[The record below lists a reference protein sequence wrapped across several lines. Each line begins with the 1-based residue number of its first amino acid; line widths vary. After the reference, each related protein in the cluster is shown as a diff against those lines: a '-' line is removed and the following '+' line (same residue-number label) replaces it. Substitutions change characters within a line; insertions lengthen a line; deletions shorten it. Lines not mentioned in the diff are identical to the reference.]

1 MNELRKHFLLDLEVV
16 FLNHGSFGATPR
28 PVFDV
33 YQEWQLK
40 LENQPVEF
48 LDREFRNNLRKARS
62 RLGAYLKADP
72 GNLVFIPNATF
83 GVNIIASSLDFL
95 PGDEVLTSNH
105 EYGACDNVWS
115 YWSQKKG
122 IKVIRQPIPLPLPSM
137 DEVVEIFWNG
147 VTNQTRLIFLSQIT
161 SSTAVRFP
169 VEEICK
175 RAQEAGIMT
184 LIDGAHAPGQIEL
197 NLEDLEADFY
207 SGNCHKWLL
216 APKGAAFL
224 YTKPERQDL
233 IQPLVVS
240 WGWGKNCPYQ
250 SDSQYHAY
258 LEWWGTIDPAPYLAV
273 PAAIQFQ
280 KDHDWA
286 AVRKECRRLLENG
299 LAEIDSITGMPSIY
313 GKDQDNYL
321 QLAAAELPKDLRP
334 DKLQS
339 WLYEKF
345 NIEIPVI
352 DWEGRWFIRPSVQGY
367 NTEGDLELLV
377 SALQEYMK

>member
-1 MNELRKHFLLDLEVV
+1 MIGIRNQFLLDPEVV

-62 RLGAYLKADP
+62 CLGAYLNADP

-122 IKVIRQPIPLPLPSM
+122 IEVIRQPIPLPLASM
-137 DEVVEIFWNG
+137 DEIVDAFWNRI
-147 VTNQTRLIFLSQIT
+147 TDRTRLIFLSQIT
-161 SSTAVRFP
+161 SSTAVRLP

-175 RAQEAGIMT
+175 RAREAEIMT

-197 NLEDLEADFY
+197 HLDELGADFY
-207 SGNCHKWLL
+207 TGNCHKWLL

-224 YTKPERQDL
+224 HVPPERQQL
-233 IQPLVVS
+233 IEPLVVG

-258 LEWWGTIDPAPYLAV
+258 LEWWGTIDPAPYLTV

-280 KDHDWA
+280 ADHDW
-286 AVRKECRRLLENG
+286 VKVQQKCRELLGICLE
-299 LAEIDSITGMPSIY
+299 EIEIITGMPSIY
-313 GKDQDNYL
+313 GKNQDNFH
-321 QLAAAELPKDLRP
+321 QLGAVELPKERQP

-339 WLYEKF
+339 WLYDNYK
-345 NIEIPVI
+345 IEIPVI
-352 DWEGRWFIRPSVQGY
+352 DWEGRWFIRLSVQGY
-367 NTEGDLELLV
+367 NTESDLEILV
-377 SALQEYMK
+377 SALKEYYK

>member
-1 MNELRKHFLLDLEVV
+1 MNELRKHFLLDPEVV

-83 GVNIIASSLDFL
+83 GVNIIAASLDFQ

-122 IKVIRQPIPLPLPSM
+122 IEVIRQPIPLPLPSM
-137 DEVVEIFWNG
+137 NEIVEIFWKG

-207 SGNCHKWLL
+207 TGNCHKWLL

-233 IQPLVVS
+233 IKPLVVS
-240 WGWGKNCPYQ
+240 WGWGENCPYE

-280 KDHDWA
+280 KDHDWT
-286 AVRKECRRLLENG
+286 AVRKECLRLLEHC
-299 LAEIDSITGMPSIY
+299 LAEIDSITGMSSIY
-313 GKDQDNYL
+313 GKDQDNSL
-321 QLAAAELPKDLRP
+321 QLGVAELPKELQP

-339 WLYEKF
+339 WLYENFK
-345 NIEIPVI
+345 IEIPVI
-352 DWEGRWFIRPSVQGY
+352 DWEGHWFIRPSVQGY

-377 SALQEYMK
+377 SALQEYVK

>member
-1 MNELRKHFLLDLEVV
+1 MNELRRQFLLDPEVV
-16 FLNHGSFGATPR
+16 FLNHGSFGATPKS
-28 PVFDV
+28 VFEV
-33 YQEWQLK
+33 FREWGLK

-48 LDREFRNNLRKARS
+48 LGREIQNHLREARTQ
-62 RLGAYLKADP
+62 LGSYLKADP

-83 GVNIIASSLDFL
+83 GVNIIASSLDFQ

-115 YWSQKKG
+115 FWCQKKG
-122 IKVIRQPIPLPLPSM
+122 IELIRQPIPLPLTSR
-137 DEVVEIFWNG
+137 DEIVETFWNG
-147 VTNQTRLIFLSQIT
+147 VTDRTRLIFLSQIT
-161 SSTAVRFP
+161 SPTAVRFP
-169 VEEICK
+169 VEEICE
-175 RAQEAGIMT
+175 RAREAGVLI

-197 NLEDLEADFY
+197 QLDELGSDFY
-207 SGNCHKWLL
+207 TGNCHKWLL

-224 YTKPERQDL
+224 YTRPDRQDL

-240 WGWGKNCPYQ
+240 WGWGENCPYQ
-250 SDSQYHAY
+250 SDSRYHAY
-258 LEWWGTIDPAPYLAV
+258 LEWWGTVDPAPYLTV

-280 KDHDWA
+280 AEHNWERVQDRCREML
-286 AVRKECRRLLENG
+286 RKCLK
-299 LAEIDSITGMPSIY
+299 EIESITGMPSIY
-313 GKDQDNYL
+313 GENQNNFH
-321 QLAAAELPKDLRP
+321 QLGAAELPPECKP

-339 WLYEKF
+339 WLYENHK
-345 NIEIPVI
+345 IEIPII